1 MIKVFRGAKVFNVKK
16 NSPFGGCEDKL
27 ESFFFWLFFPRYY
40 IIVVLS
46 QSIARR
52 SSVS

>member
-1 MIKVFRGAKVFNVKK
+1 MMKVFRGAKVFNVKK

-27 ESFFFWLFFPRYY
+27 ESFFWLFFPRYY